1 MLPDETARRVERYR
15 YEGKPEGNFGGMS
28 MSKLLATA
36 SAIGIA
42 AMIALPSLASAR
54 PATDPGMKTSNSI
67 EVSSVRRAH
76 HRYYRHY
83 GYRHSYGPRYGYY
96 RGYNSYAYDPYYN
109 GYGYGGPYY
118 ARPGV
123 SVGVGP
129 FGFGFGF

>member
-1 MLPDETARRVERYR
+1 
-15 YEGKPEGNFGGMS
+15 

-42 AMIALPSLASAR
+42 AMIALPSVANAR
-54 PATDPGMKTSNSI
+54 PATDPGMRTSNSI

-76 HRYYRHY
+76 HRAYRHY
-83 GYRHSYGPRYGYY
+83 GYRHYYGPRYGYY
-96 RGYNSYAYDPYYN
+96 RGYNAYAYDPYYN
-109 GYGYGGPYY
+109 GYGYGPYY
-118 ARPGV
+118 ARPGF